1 MEVEMNQTQA
11 LVDRYIDDNRTGD
24 AFRLLCK
31 TAIGLARHQRFDEA
45 ETCRD
50 RLYEINGSALSAII
64 KVNEIIENEKS
75 RSIAPEL
82 RQIWAPIFDRLTIEE
97 ANALHLALKPVHL
110 GPDYAVIEQGKA
122 NDRLFLVNS
131 GQLKMSCRIGG
142 NDLLIKTM
150 GIGTCF
156 GHETFFSINVCTHSV
171 RTLSHVELSCLEK
184 KRLVSLQTKFPLLY
198 SNLENIICDLS
209 RSAYDSLYIKG
220 IERRNY
226 KRYRLS
232 TRIRAH
238 LLTSN
243 ADPITGMPINGD
255 MWDISKNGLSFYYQS
270 KNTKTV
276 QRLLGRAICVRF
288 HLKGIRHT
296 KPIVVKGIVRGV
308 QNHPQDK
315 YSVHLK
321 LTPGFSD
328 TAIKTISKI
337 AL

>member
-1 MEVEMNQTQA
+1 MNKTQA
-11 LVDRYIDDNRTGD
+11 LVDQYIDDNRACD
-24 AFRLLCK
+24 AFELLCR

-50 RLYEINGSALSAII
+50 RLYEVNGSAISAII

-75 RSIAPEL
+75 RSMAPEL
-82 RQIWAPIFDRLTIEE
+82 RQIWAPIFNRLTIEE

-110 GPDYAVIEQGKA
+110 GPDCAVIEQGKA

-131 GQLKMSCRIGG
+131 GRLKMSCRIGG

-156 GHETFFSINVCTHSV
+156 GQETFFSINVCTHSV
-171 RTLSHVELSCLEK
+171 RTLSYVELSCLEK

-209 RSAYDSLYIKG
+209 RTAYDSLYIKG
-220 IERRNY
+220 IERRNG

-232 TRIRAH
+232 TRIMAH

-255 MWDISKNGLSFYYQS
+255 MWDISKNGLSFYYKS
-270 KNTKTV
+270 KHMKSV
-276 QRLLGRAICVRF
+276 QRLLGRAMCVRF
-288 HLKGIRHT
+288 HLKGCGRS

-308 QNHPQDK
+308 QNHPLDN

-337 AL
+337 AM